1 MRAVKVT
8 DRGVDV
14 VEVAAPTSTGVEV
27 RIASAGICG
36 TDLSLMRRG
45 ASPITLGHEL
55 AGTIADGTHVAI
67 EPLTSCGECDQCLA
81 GARQRCRRGPVV
93 NLGIGTD
100 GGMAD
105 AVVVPDWAVLPLP
118 SGLAVA
124 DAFLAEPAAVATR
137 GVRRAGLVA
146 GERVLVIGGGTI
158 GLLAGAAAQAAGAD
172 VAIAARHPVQ
182 FAAAERLGL
191 STAVGEDYDVVIDAA
206 GSASGLAT
214 ATDKARIE
222 GRLVLLGVYFDGIS
236 LPGVP
241 MLMKELTVT
250 ASMAYGHEHGRSDFA
265 DALALIAARPEIAP
279 ALVTHR
285 FPLDDAA
292 EAFRVAG
299 DRQSGAI
306 KVVLE
311 PA

>member
-14 VEVAAPTSTGVEV
+14 VEVGAPDGLGVEV
-27 RIASAGICG
+27 RIAAAGICG
-36 TDLSLMRRG
+36 TDVGLARRG

-55 AGTIADGTHVAI
+55 AGVLTDGTPVAV
-67 EPLTSCGECDQCLA
+67 EPLTSCGACDQCLA
-81 GARQRCRRGPVV
+81 GSPQRCRRGPVV
-93 NLGIGTD
+93 NLGIGSD

-105 AVVVPDWAVLPLP
+105 SVIVPEWAALPLP
-118 SGLAVA
+118 AGLAVG
-124 DAFLAEPAAVATR
+124 DAFLAEPAAVAVR
-137 GVRRAGLVA
+137 GVRRARLTP
-146 GERVLVIGGGTI
+146 GERVLVVGGGTI
-158 GLLAGAAAQAAGAD
+158 GLLAAVAAKAAGAD
-172 VAIAARHPVQ
+172 VAVAARHPAQ
-182 FAAAERLGL
+182 LAAAERLGL
-191 STAVGEDYDVVIDAA
+191 STAAGEDYDVVIDAA

-236 LPGVP
+236 LPGIP

-250 ASMAYGHEHGRSDFA
+250 ASMAYGHEHGHGDFA
-265 DALALIAARPEIAP
+265 DALALLGSHPDVPA

-292 EAFRVAG
+292 EAFRVAA
-299 DRQSGAI
+299 DRGAGAI
-306 KVVLE
+306 KVALE
-311 PA
+311 P